1 MKLSQK
7 AKRRKAIVSAIEGL
21 IGITLIFGFLFALI
35 AVAEIACT
43 ALGVGA

>member
-1 MKLSQK
+1 MKPSQK
-7 AKRRKAIVSAIEGL
+7 AKHRKAIVSAIEGL
-21 IGITLIFGFLFALI
+21 IGIALIFGFLFAFI